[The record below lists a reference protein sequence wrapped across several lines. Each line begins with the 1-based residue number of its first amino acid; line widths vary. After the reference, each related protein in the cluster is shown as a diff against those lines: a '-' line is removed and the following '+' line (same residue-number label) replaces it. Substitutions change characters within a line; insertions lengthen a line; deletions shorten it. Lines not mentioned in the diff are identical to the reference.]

1 MDNNLRGYAAK
12 KDILQKTKDIPQQ
25 ISDVS
30 EEILLT
36 KQQTPPRNQTLN
48 KPQKKDKVKA
58 LIKNAPV
65 YHIVWRDAFS
75 ESDEW
80 HDSSSI
86 EKEDYVCHTIGYL
99 IADNSK
105 SNYYTIASTVTIDDH
120 FCMVLNIPKAMIISK
135 QRIDITI

>member
-1 MDNNLRGYAAK
+1 MDKNLRGYLSK
-12 KDILQKTKDIPQQ
+12 KDIHQK

-30 EEILLT
+30 QEILPTQEEI
-36 KQQTPPRNQTLN
+36 PPKSHTLN

-65 YHIVWRDAFS
+65 YLIIWRDAFS

-86 EKEDYVCHTIGYL
+86 EKEDYVCHTLGYL
-99 IADNSK
+99 ITDNSK
-105 SNYYTIASTVTIDDH
+105 LNYYTIASTVTVDDH
-120 FCMVLNIPKAMIISK
+120 FCMVLNIPKAMVISK
-135 QRIDITI
+135 QRINI

>member
-1 MDNNLRGYAAK
+1 MDKNLRGHASK
-12 KDILQKTKDIPQQ
+12 KEIPQK

-30 EEILLT
+30 QEIVPT
-36 KQQTPPRNQTLN
+36 EQQIPPKNQTLN
-48 KPQKKDKVKA
+48 KQQKKDKVKA

-86 EKEDYVCHTIGYL
+86 EKEDYVCHTLGYL
-99 IADNSK
+99 ITDNSK
-105 SNYYTIASTVTIDDH
+105 LNYYTIASTVTIDDH
-120 FCMVLNIPKAMIISK
+120 FCMVLNIPKAMVISK
-135 QRIDITI
+135 QRIII

>member
-1 MDNNLRGYAAK
+1 MDKNLRGYAAK
-12 KDILQKTKDIPQQ
+12 KEIPQK

-30 EEILLT
+30 QEILPTEEQVPL
-36 KQQTPPRNQTLN
+36 KNQTLN

-86 EKEDYVCHTIGYL
+86 EKEDYVCHTLGYL

-105 SNYYTIASTVTIDDH
+105 MNYYTIASTVTIDDH
-120 FCMVLNIPKAMIISK
+120 FCMVLNIPKAMVISK
-135 QRIDITI
+135 QRIII

>member
-1 MDNNLRGYAAK
+1 MDKNLRGYAAK
-12 KDILQKTKDIPQQ
+12 KEIPQK

-30 EEILLT
+30 QEVPLT
-36 KQQTPPRNQTLN
+36 KEQVPPKNQTLN
-48 KPQKKDKVKA
+48 KPQKKDKIKA

-86 EKEDYVCHTIGYL
+86 EKEDYVCHTVGYL
-99 IADNSK
+99 ITDNSK
-105 SNYYTIASTVTIDDH
+105 LNYYTIASTVTIDDH
-120 FCMVLNIPKAMIISK
+120 FCMILNIPKAMVISK
-135 QRIDITI
+135 QRIII